1 MFFLLWLRL
10 LQKIRVFIGQYS
22 MHLNLLSRW
31 EFFLGLFNI
40 EQFKTACSTLEKCF
54 NFLWLYN
61 VHKCLLLLLVLY
73 SILATA
79 SNLPN
84 YDYYVCVT
92 QSYALLLLNADILR
106 QKLVAQLGTCFLPCF
121 GLSWEEKACRAFVV
135 DKVAGKFLCIFE

>member
-1 MFFLLWLRL
+1 MARRYLSWLHVINDVLSSLTPSPSKDKSFYRSIFNALKFSFEVGVFFW
-10 LQKIRVFIGQYS
+10 V
-22 MHLNLLSRW
+22 
-31 EFFLGLFNI
+31 LFNI
-40 EQFKTACSTLEKCF
+40 EQFKTVCSTLEKCF

-106 QKLVAQLGTCFLPCF
+106 QKLVVQLGTCFLPCF
-121 GLSWEEKACRAFVV
+121 GLS
-135 DKVAGKFLCIFE
+135 